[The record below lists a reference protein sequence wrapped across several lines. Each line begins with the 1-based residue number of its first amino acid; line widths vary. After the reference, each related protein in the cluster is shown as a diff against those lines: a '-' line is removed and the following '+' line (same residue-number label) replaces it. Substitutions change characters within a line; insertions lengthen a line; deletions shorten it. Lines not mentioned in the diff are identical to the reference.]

1 MPTVQAGHRAV
12 HDAAERDAD
21 RRLVVHQYAEGSS
34 LREISARLGRSYGYV
49 RRLCLE
55 AGIAL
60 RPRGG
65 PNHRGRV
72 TTR

>member
-1 MPTVQAGHRAV
+1 MH
-12 HDAAERDAD
+12 AERPATDRDAD
-21 RRLVVHQYAEGSS
+21 RRFVVDRYAEGSS

-55 AGIAL
+55 GGIAM

-65 PNHRGRV
+65 PNRHRRPPDRD
-72 TTR
+72 TS

>member
-1 MPTVQAGHRAV
+1 MSTVQAEHST
-12 HDAAERDAD
+12 AERDAD
-21 RRLVVHQYAEGSS
+21 RRFVVYQYSEGSS

-55 AGIAL
+55 AGISL

-65 PNHRGRV
+65 PNRRSRR
-72 TTR
+72 TAER